1 MNKKLFFSIV
11 LSLAASA
18 ILIFLFSAGAFQ
30 NLNLRMSDGLYTEQK
45 PLNEII
51 VVSVDDKSI
60 NELGRWPWPRD
71 VFASAIEKLKDA
83 AVIGIDISFLEAS
96 ENDTSLRNAIN
107 ANKNIV
113 LVSECSLQAGKC
125 SWQRP
130 IFDAA
135 TGYANILVDKSG
147 VVRSILLKMDNE
159 TAFSAVASEKY
170 GKKTEQEKI
179 LISFS
184 RHARVSMAD
193 LLSGNTTEDFK
204 DKIVLIGIT
213 AKDLHDEKVTPIG
226 ILPGVE
232 IHTSAIQSILT
243 GKSVKYQNDLS
254 VIVLILLLSLIISLV
269 MYGLRILRAAIISFG
284 MIVLYI
290 VISLFAFDSGVV
302 MNLLY
307 PILSIVLTFVAVM
320 SFHYFTEMTEK
331 HLVTSLFGR
340 YVSQNVADEL
350 IKKGKSAFQLKGL
363 RKTVTTLFADMRGF
377 TAMSEKISPEKVVS
391 ILNRY
396 LSKMT
401 SIVFKYNGT
410 LDKYVGDEIMATYNT
425 PLDMEDH
432 ALMAVKTAIEMQKES
447 RKLMKVK
454 YGIGISTGPAVVGN
468 IGSKKRMDFTVIGDS
483 VNLAARLCGKCKGD
497 QILISEE
504 TYNLVKDKVK
514 VKKLDKITVKGKKE
528 PLVVYELLSMR

>member
-1 MNKKLFFSIV
+1 MDKKLFFSIV
-11 LSLAASA
+11 FSLSASA
-18 ILIFLFSAGAFQ
+18 ILIILFLAGAFQ
-30 NLNLRMSDGLYTEQK
+30 NLSLRMSDGLYTEHK
-45 PLNEII
+45 PLSEI
-51 VVSVDDKSI
+51 VVVNVDDRSI

-71 VFASAIEKLKDA
+71 VFASAVEKLKDA

-107 ANKNIV
+107 VNKNIV

-135 TGYANILVDKSG
+135 AGYANILVDKSG
-147 VVRSILLKMDNE
+147 VVRSILLKMDNDA
-159 TAFSAVASEKY
+159 AFSAVVSEKY
-170 GKKTEQEKI
+170 GKSAEEDKI

-184 RHARVSMAD
+184 RHKQISMAD

-204 DKIVLIGIT
+204 DKIVLLGVT
-213 AKDLHDEKVTPIG
+213 AKDLHDEKVTPMG

-232 IHTSAIQSILT
+232 IHASAIQTILT
-243 GKSVKYQNDLS
+243 GKAISYQSDLS
-254 VIVLILLLSLIISLV
+254 VIVLILLLSLITSV
-269 MYGLRILRAAIISFG
+269 AMYKLRILKSAIISLG
-284 MIVLYI
+284 LIILYI
-290 VISLFAFDSGVV
+290 VASLFAFDSGVV

-320 SFHYFTEMTEK
+320 SFYYFTEMTERN
-331 HLVTSLFGR
+331 LVTSLFGK

-350 IKKGKSAFQLKGL
+350 IKKGRSAFHLKGL

-401 SIVFKYNGT
+401 GIVFKYNGT

-425 PLDMEDH
+425 PLDMKDH

-497 QILISEE
+497 QILIREE
-504 TYNLVKDKVK
+504 TYKLVKDKVK
-514 VKKLDKITVKGKKE
+514 TRFIGEMEIKGKLK
-528 PLVVYELLSMR
+528 PIRVYEALY